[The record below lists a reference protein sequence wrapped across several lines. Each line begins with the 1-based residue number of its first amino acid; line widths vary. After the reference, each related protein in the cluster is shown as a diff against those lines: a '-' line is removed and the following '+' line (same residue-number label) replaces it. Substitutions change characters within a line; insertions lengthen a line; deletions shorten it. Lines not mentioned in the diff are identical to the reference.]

1 MSKNTTPRESFP
13 KQNTYRRDA
22 SGRQQ
27 SAVNAVVEQLF
38 FPGLLLPPL
47 GYRED
52 TASKKGGR
60 ICDIVASP
68 VSYYVNGFIQYI
80 VSDEDLLSQY
90 LDMLCINQ
98 YEDCSLL
105 KKVSTCTDYAVP
117 THHYDLQ
124 SSTSFYNDGKDITSS
139 QFLSSESPSRCDSE
153 ASTPRTSYVRGNSPG
168 GINNAS
174 TPEASPYRDSGYAS
188 ELVTNGGIKTEP
200 MYEAITEGRVDP
212 NSETCTPKR
221 IPPSAGYSQGT
232 NSRTPVGSSTDD
244 SRYTITKHYRS
255 VFIDV
260 MKLII
265 DAPALGSDLMTAP
278 DVLLRLLDLRVLPLL
293 YELLEKLIEDGCS
306 PNPVAIVETFHEK
319 YDIDSLCTDSQS
331 VSKYLDR
338 TLNDLHCKNTLEV
351 PETKRVSKNLQ
362 FTTRLRNIPPISPVW
377 KNRVD
382 HIREEDVGGLV
393 SLVCTVTRV
402 GIISVLDEER
412 EYRCVRCHQ
421 SVLARSVPELH
432 YFIVAPSKCPHY
444 LETTK
449 GTFRPRCFGD
459 TFVQGVAVKRTDL
472 QEIRCQSISEDSRL
486 NSIGVAIPVVL
497 RRDIT
502 GTCVPGDT
510 IHLIGMVKRRWRTL
524 RSGKRCVSQIFLDA
538 LNLNVI
544 NLHKPPPLNPITK
557 IEDNIYSPF
566 WAKYRNDEVAG
577 RNILLKPICT
587 TMAGVDNAKLGLL
600 LTVIGGFPVHTT
612 PFEEETQVNR
622 WAKFSGDR
630 SFTDTSPRM
639 ASPAASPSCDSKA
652 TRLTR
657 TQCHILFL
665 GHPGTGKSQFLR
677 FAKSLVDRHVS
688 VSGTHCTSAG
698 LTCTVVRDCGH
709 TMLAAGAL
717 ALADGGLCCIDE
729 FSLIHPDDKACLH
742 EAMEQQVISVAK
754 VGIKCSLNCR
764 CSVIAASNFK
774 MQMIRRYV
782 NRDDSSGGTHSN
794 HPLLSVDVPIPLL
807 SRFDLVMIFTEN
819 PLNDSEL
826 VDFLLDTCEAPLR
839 DAKSRALRSLKGSMD
854 VSGDSST
861 CDEYDCEI
869 DDDLDE
875 EDTSEEEDDETEFA
889 NDGSQSQRA
898 GSQHKLLKNV
908 KLEQSE
914 GERSFNWNANG
925 AMKEYIEYIR
935 ANLFPT
941 LTVAARKVIHA
952 YYMVSRQQALDSG
965 SRGGPTIRTV
975 ESLLRLSQA
984 HARLMFRDHV
994 SIFDAVSA
1002 IWIGEFGLHGYKV
1015 GAYSGQDQLVEREGL
1030 FEDIGALLDLFGR
1043 QQGLAGLPNDFKMGN
1058 GIVSMEMYNF
1068 FEKILLERL
1077 GLPNVAT
1084 VAEVKPEVNYDSD
1097 YDAPW

>member
-1 MSKNTTPRESFP
+1 MSKITAPRESFP

-27 SAVNAVVEQLF
+27 SAVDAVVEQLY
-38 FPGLLLPPL
+38 FPGLFLPPL

-80 VSDEDLLSQY
+80 VSDDDLLSQY
-90 LDMLCINQ
+90 LDMLCVNK
-98 YEDCSLL
+98 YEDPSLL
-105 KKVSTCTDYAVP
+105 KKLAPCTDYAVT

-124 SSTSFYNDGKDITSS
+124 SSASFYNDGKDIKSS
-139 QFLSSESPSRCDSE
+139 QFLSSGSPSRCDPN
-153 ASTPRTSYVRGNSPG
+153 ATTPRTSYLCGNPPG
-168 GINNAS
+168 GTVNGS
-174 TPEASPYRDSGYAS
+174 TPEVAAYRDSECAGNFA
-188 ELVTNGGIKTEP
+188 TNDIIKTEP
-200 MYEAITEGRVDP
+200 VYEATTDGRADQ

-221 IPPSAGYSQGT
+221 IPPPAGYSQGT
-232 NSRTPVGSSTDD
+232 NSRASVGGSADN
-244 SRYTITKHYRS
+244 SRYTISKHYRS

-260 MKLII
+260 MKLIV

-278 DVLLRLLDLRVLPLL
+278 DVLLRLLDLRILPLL
-293 YELLEKLIEDGCS
+293 YELLEKLIEEGCH
-306 PNPVAIVETFHEK
+306 PDPVAIVETFHEK
-319 YDIDSLCTDSQS
+319 YDIESLCKDSQS

-338 TLNDLHCKNTLEV
+338 TLNDLHCKNTLEL
-351 PETKRVSKNLQ
+351 PETKRISKNLQ
-362 FTTRLRNIPPISPVW
+362 FTTRLRNIPPIASVW

-393 SLVCTVTRV
+393 TLVCTVTRV

-421 SVLARSVPELH
+421 SVLARAVPELH

-449 GTFRPRCFGD
+449 GAFRPRCFGD
-459 TFVQGVAVKRTDL
+459 TFVQGVAVKRADL
-472 QEIRCQSISEDSRL
+472 QEIRCQSISEDSRI

-524 RSGKRCVSQIFLDA
+524 RSGRKCVSQIFVDA
-538 LNLNVI
+538 LNLDVI
-544 NLHKPPPLNPITK
+544 NLHKPPPLNPITT
-557 IEDNIYSPF
+557 IEDSIYSPF
-566 WAKYRNDEVAG
+566 WAKYRKDEVAG
-577 RNILLKPICT
+577 RNILLKSICT

-612 PFEEETQVNR
+612 PFEEETHVNR

-630 SFTDTSPRM
+630 SFGDTSPQRT
-639 ASPAASPSCDSKA
+639 SPGLSPTYDSKA
-652 TRLTR
+652 TRLNR

-717 ALADGGLCCIDE
+717 VLADGGLCCVDE

-782 NRDDSSGGTHSN
+782 NRDDSQGGTHSS

-807 SRFDLVMIFTEN
+807 SRFDLVMVFTEN

-826 VDFLLDTCEAPLR
+826 VDFLLDTCEAPIR
-839 DAKSRALRSLKGSMD
+839 DAKSRALRSLKGTAS
-854 VSGDSST
+854 VPGDSST
-861 CDEYDCEI
+861 CGDYDCEMV
-869 DDDLDE
+869 DDFDE
-875 EDTSEEEDDETEFA
+875 EDISEEETDEADMAT
-889 NDGSQSQRA
+889 DGTQPRA
-898 GSQHKLLKNV
+898 GSQRNLRKDV
-908 KLEQSE
+908 KLEE
-914 GERSFNWNANG
+914 TDGERPFNWNANG

-935 ANLFPT
+935 AHLFPT
-941 LTVAARKVIHA
+941 LTVAARRVIHA
-952 YYMVSRQQALDSG
+952 YYVVSRQQALDSG
-965 SRGGPTIRTV
+965 SHGGPTIRTV

-1015 GAYSGQDQLVEREGL
+1015 GAYSGQEQLVEREGL

-1043 QQGLAGLPNDFKMGN
+1043 QQGSSGSPNDFKMGN

-1077 GLPNVAT
+1077 GLTNVANE
-1084 VAEVKPEVNYDSD
+1084 AEVKSEANYDSD
-1097 YDAPW
+1097 YDTAW